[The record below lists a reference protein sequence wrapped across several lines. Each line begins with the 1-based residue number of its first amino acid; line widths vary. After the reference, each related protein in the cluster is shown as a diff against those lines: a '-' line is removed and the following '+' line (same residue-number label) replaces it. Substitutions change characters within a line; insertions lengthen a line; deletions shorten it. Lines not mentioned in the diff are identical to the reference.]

1 MPDDIKLSTILLLVV
16 VAFLIYCLMNSNDGF
31 TNIENENSGFTN
43 DELEPEQD
51 SEPEPEPIYEP
62 EMETNIKTNI
72 KTNIES
78 NQNQNQCNQ
87 YQLDQ
92 NQFEE
97 NQYQHQFN
105 QKQSEQNQY
114 QHQFEQNQFNQK
126 QSEQNQYQHQF
137 EQNQFEQNQ
146 SEQNQYQHQFDQ
158 NQYATVEPFTSTE
171 LLNQVLA
178 ETENKMAVPEN
189 KMTVPENKMTVP
201 ENKIAVSNSA
211 PPNASVFNF
220 QANDEIDNFG
230 ASLDI
235 AFDKPIPDCVKTDI
249 VDLNRNNV
257 KNYNAKDFLPKEI
270 NDDWFNTDFSQAK
283 YNINDDKLINTEK
296 YVIGVN
302 TVGQSLKNASYDIRG
317 SINVPKFSVSPWN
330 NSTTEPD
337 YNIKP
342 LY

>member
-1 MPDDIKLSTILLLVV
+1 
-16 VAFLIYCLMNSNDGF
+16 
-31 TNIENENSGFTN
+31 
-43 DELEPEQD
+43 
-51 SEPEPEPIYEP
+51 
-62 EMETNIKTNI
+62 
-72 KTNIES
+72 
-78 NQNQNQCNQ
+78 
-87 YQLDQ
+87 
-92 NQFEE
+92 
-97 NQYQHQFN
+97 
-105 QKQSEQNQY
+105 
-114 QHQFEQNQFNQK
+114 
-126 QSEQNQYQHQF
+126 
-137 EQNQFEQNQ
+137 
-146 SEQNQYQHQFDQ
+146 
-158 NQYATVEPFTSTE
+158 
-171 LLNQVLA
+171 
-178 ETENKMAVPEN
+178 
-189 KMTVPENKMTVP
+189 MTVPENKMP
-201 ENKIAVSNSA
+201 VSNSVL
-211 PPNASVFNF
+211 PESSVFNF
-220 QANDEIDNFG
+220 QANEEIDSFG
-230 ASLDI
+230 ASLDT

>member
-1 MPDDIKLSTILLLVV
+1 MPDDIKLSTILLLVI

-31 TNIENENSGFTN
+31 TNIKNEGFTN
-43 DELEPEQD
+43 DEEEEPDQEQEYEQ
-51 SEPEPEPIYEP
+51 EPKYEP
-62 EMETNIKTNI
+62 KYEPVMKTNI

-78 NQNQNQCNQ
+78 NQNQCNQ

-92 NQFEE
+92 IQFEQNQYKHQFNQNQSEE

-105 QKQSEQNQY
+105 QNQSEQNQY
-114 QHQFEQNQFNQK
+114 QHQFEQNQFQ
-126 QSEQNQYQHQF
+126 
-137 EQNQFEQNQ
+137 QNQ
-146 SEQNQYQHQFDQ
+146 SDQ

-171 LLNQVLA
+171 LVDQVLA
-178 ETENKMAVPEN
+178 EAEN
-189 KMTVPENKMTVP
+189 KMTVPENKMP
-201 ENKIAVSNSA
+201 VSNSV

-220 QANDEIDNFG
+220 QANEEIDSFG
-230 ASLDI
+230 ASLDT